1 MLRRWVLSIVGGW
14 NQIDQVQWRTLVLA
28 VLTFNMF
35 VIIIIIIII
44 IIAVGIN
51 YVYRELGN

>member
-44 IIAVGIN
+44 IAVGIN